1 MSDVYSKQPPVAAS
15 IFFTSATFFQQ
26 TGVHLFVSLTLA
38 HTLKY
43 PDTWVSV
50 QGRSAAP
57 RGTNGRT
64 ALCGQG
70 GGGARRWGRAVSL
83 LESHRRIWSETET
96 RRLTETAHSCEAAVS
111 LTSCTLRP
119 FKLPLCVFKP
129 FFFSSLSLCCPSLR
143 LPPAESTRSSG
154 RQDNGG
160 LMDFLF
166 FLFFYFSGCT
176 LPAPPWDFSEKRSHL
191 FDIKVAVQTVSTW
204 FWCCYFL
211 ALQWFY

>member
-1 MSDVYSKQPPVAAS
+1 MNSTFSCEGFIPLKSRLEQFQCPVYTANNLPSPHPFPSPQPP
-15 IFFTSATFFQQ
+15 FLQQ

-64 ALCGQG
+64 AWCGQG

-129 FFFSSLSLCCPSLR
+129 VFFLSLSLLSISQTSSSWIYSLEWPPRQRGAEGFFFSFFFFTFQDALCL
-143 LPPAESTRSSG
+143 
-154 RQDNGG
+154 
-160 LMDFLF
+160 
-166 FLFFYFSGCT
+166 
-176 LPAPPWDFSEKRSHL
+176 HL
-191 FDIKVAVQTVSTW
+191 HKILVRKGPT
-204 FWCCYFL
+204 YL
-211 ALQWFY
+211 I

>member
-1 MSDVYSKQPPVAAS
+1 MSDVYSKQPPVVAS

-57 RGTNGRT
+57 WGTNGRT

-129 FFFSSLSLCCPSLR
+129 VFFSLSLCCPSLR

-154 RQDNGG
+154 HQDNRG

-166 FLFFYFSGCT
+166 FSFFYFSGCT
-176 LPAPPWDFSEKRSHL
+176 LPAPP
-191 FDIKVAVQTVSTW
+191 
-204 FWCCYFL
+204 
-211 ALQWFY
+211 

>member
-129 FFFSSLSLCCPSLR
+129 VFFSLSLFVVHLSDFLQLNLLAR
-143 LPPAESTRSSG
+143 VAAKTT
-154 RQDNGG
+154 GG
-160 LMDFLF
+160 WWIFLF

-191 FDIKVAVQTVSTW
+191 FNIKVQTVSIW
-204 FWCCYFL
+204 FCCCYFL